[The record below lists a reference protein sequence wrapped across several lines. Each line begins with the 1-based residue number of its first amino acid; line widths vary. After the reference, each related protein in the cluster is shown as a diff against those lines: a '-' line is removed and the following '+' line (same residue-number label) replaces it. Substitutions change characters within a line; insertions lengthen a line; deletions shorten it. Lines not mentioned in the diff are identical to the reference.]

1 MVAIDERISGCE
13 QEFEEVRK
21 IIVRGSDEHLDFLI
35 AVRSALDALTAKLDI
50 VIGGLIKDVNSL
62 SDEDVVKSMPGL
74 FDLYS
79 TSISLVATLK
89 RSSVSKDLKSHCL
102 NYFIQVDNLREFIYD
117 IERLRLS
124 DDEDMNQIFS
134 DINAL

>member
-50 VIGGLIKDVNSL
+50 VIGGLIKDVNGL